1 MPPEWDRSP
10 VIVVDLD
17 WRSVVWMLVALVALG
32 FVVTVLGI
40 ATPVVLLVV
49 VATFVALALDPIVT
63 TLERRG
69 ERTGWPS
76 RGWAVGIVA
85 AVAFLAVGLFAAF
98 AGPELVRQTRA
109 LSVDLPRTAESMTD
123 LPLVGGWLRNAD
135 APSQVSEFIDSIPKK
150 IQATDANLSAVAEGF
165 GLGLGVVVLL
175 LVLIGGVLFD
185 GPRLIGIVR
194 QAVPANHRQRL
205 DSFGRIVY
213 EVIARYFAGSLLI
226 ALINGVWV
234 TISAL
239 VARVPL
245 APVLGLWAAV
255 TSLIPQIGGLLG
267 FALVALVS
275 LTAGL
280 VPAIIMCLS
289 FLVIMLVTNHALQPL
304 IVGRAVSL
312 SAPTTMLA
320 TIVGLTVASIPG
332 ALFAVPIAGAVKAV
346 VQHLRGID
354 PAPRPEG
361 TGLLDRLRRH
371 RHSGEEPDPDGDPDG
386 DSDRSAAKLR

>member
-1 MPPEWDRSP
+1 
-10 VIVVDLD
+10 
-17 WRSVVWMLVALVALG
+17 
-32 FVVTVLGI
+32 
-40 ATPVVLLVV
+40 
-49 VATFVALALDPIVT
+49 
-63 TLERRG
+63 
-69 ERTGWPS
+69 
-76 RGWAVGIVA
+76 
-85 AVAFLAVGLFAAF
+85 
-98 AGPELVRQTRA
+98 
-109 LSVDLPRTAESMTD
+109 
-123 LPLVGGWLRNAD
+123 
-135 APSQVSEFIDSIPKK
+135 
-150 IQATDANLSAVAEGF
+150 
-165 GLGLGVVVLL
+165 
-175 LVLIGGVLFD
+175 
-185 GPRLIGIVR
+185 
-194 QAVPANHRQRL
+194 
-205 DSFGRIVY
+205 
-213 EVIARYFAGSLLI
+213 
-226 ALINGVWV
+226 V

-332 ALFAVPIAGAVKAV
+332 ALFAVPVTGAVKAV

-371 RHSGEEPDPDGDPDG
+371 RHSGEEPDPDGDADG
-386 DSDRSAAKLR
+386 DPDRSAAKLR